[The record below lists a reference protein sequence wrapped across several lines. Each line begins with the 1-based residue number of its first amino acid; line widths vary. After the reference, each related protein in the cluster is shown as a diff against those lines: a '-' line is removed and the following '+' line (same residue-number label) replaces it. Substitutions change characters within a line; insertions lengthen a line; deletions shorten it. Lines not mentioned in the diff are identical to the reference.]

1 MVNNNSMG
9 ASLYVPASHKD
20 LLAIANGEKLSNV
33 RSIILCTEDAV
44 SDRGLSLALFNL
56 SLTLAN
62 MHRDVAAQR
71 SVRVRNPEVMEKILA
86 MPGSEKL
93 TGFVLPKVTRYNF
106 DAYFKQVRNTSFMLM
121 PTLETAEVFNDWEM
135 RQFRKAL
142 EAPGVRCHILA
153 LRIGGNDLLA
163 LLGLRRPRDMTIYK
177 TPLGPII
184 SRLVTTFRPYGFAL
198 TAPVCEHLDNP
209 ELLDQEVKEDLVH
222 GMVGKTAIH
231 PSQIPLIENHYR
243 VHPNDVEAA
252 RAILE
257 ADSPA
262 VFKMH
267 NSMCEVTTHRAW
279 AEATITRERVFGT
292 RPVESSLANAIVSR
306 TS

>member
-1 MVNNNSMG
+1 MG
-9 ASLYVPASHKD
+9 ASLYVPACHKD

-33 RSIILCTEDAV
+33 RSLILCTEDAV
-44 SDRGLSLALFNL
+44 SDRDLSYALFNL
-56 SLTLAN
+56 ALTLAN

-71 SVRVRNPEVMEKILA
+71 FVRVRNPEVMGKILA
-86 MPGSEKL
+86 MPDSEKL
-93 TGFVLPKVTRYNF
+93 TGFVLPKATRYNF

-135 RQFRKAL
+135 RHFRKVL
-142 EAPGVRCHILA
+142 EAPDVRSHILA

-184 SRLVTTFRPYGFAL
+184 SRLVTTFRPYGFVL

-209 ELLDQEVKEDLVH
+209 ELLEQEVKEDLVH

-231 PSQIPLIENHYR
+231 PSQISLIESHYR
-243 VHPNDVEAA
+243 VHPNDIEAA

-279 AEATITRERVFGT
+279 AEATMTREQVFGT
-292 RPVESSLANAIVSR
+292 RPVESSLANATVSH